1 MKELQ
6 RQRDPLVVEPY
17 AEWENEAKLL
27 IEQAMERRDISY
39 KALSRMLEEL
49 QIYESPDQI
58 NRKVLRKRFSAAFFI
73 ACMRAMDVRN
83 ISLAHQQ

>member
-6 RQRDPLVVEPY
+6 RQHDPLVVEPY

-27 IEQAMERRDISY
+27 IEQAMERRGIRY
-39 KALSRMLEEL
+39 KELSRMLEEL

-58 NRKVLRKRFSAAFFI
+58 NRKVLRKRFTAAFFI
-73 ACMRAMDVRN
+73 ACMRAMDVRS
-83 ISLAHQQ
+83 ISLAYYK